1 MIAVTAIKTSETSL
15 AIIIPIFDDWESLS
29 MLVERLGT
37 ALPDSGCGT
46 HLVLVDDGG
55 AVPPPDLSRLIGRTC
70 FSASLVGLTRNVGS
84 QRAIAVGLCHAVETL
99 RPARVVIM
107 DADGEDRPEDV
118 GALLAMLEANPG
130 SIVVAQRRRR
140 SEGWRFRLFY
150 RFYKGLFALLTGV
163 PISFGNFSAMEY
175 AAARR
180 LVAMHELLLH
190 VPASMIRS
198 RFPIVPV
205 PTDRGRRYAGQSR
218 MNLISLMVHGL
229 SAIAVFS
236 ERIFTRILVMCAGI
250 FLVAV
255 LAVLTALTLKA
266 AGLATP
272 GWTTSVASMMIIV
285 ILQNAAV
292 ALGGLFIVMNNKH
305 DLAIVPSRV
314 AVDLIAATSRLDR

>member
-1 MIAVTAIKTSETSL
+1 MTAIDTPETAL
-15 AIIIPIFDDWESLS
+15 AIVIPVFDDWESVS
-29 MLVERLGT
+29 MLVERL
-37 ALPDSGCGT
+37 AAELPDGGRGS

-55 AVPPPDLSRLIGRTC
+55 TVPPPDLSPLIGRTG
-70 FSASLVGLTRNVGS
+70 FSVTLVALTRNVGS
-84 QRAIAVGLCHAVETL
+84 QRAIAVGLCHAVEAL

-118 GALLAMLEANPG
+118 PALLAALDVNPG
-130 SIVVAQRRRR
+130 AIVVAQRRRR
-140 SEGWRFRLFY
+140 SEGLRFRLFY

-163 PISFGNFSAMEY
+163 PISFGNFSAMGY

-190 VPASMIRS
+190 VPASLIRS
-198 RFPIVPV
+198 RYPIVPV

-250 FLVAV
+250 FMAAV
-255 LAVLTALTLKA
+255 LAVLAALALKA

-305 DLAIVPSRV
+305 DLAVVPSRV
-314 AVDLIAATSRLDR
+314 AADLIAATSRLDR